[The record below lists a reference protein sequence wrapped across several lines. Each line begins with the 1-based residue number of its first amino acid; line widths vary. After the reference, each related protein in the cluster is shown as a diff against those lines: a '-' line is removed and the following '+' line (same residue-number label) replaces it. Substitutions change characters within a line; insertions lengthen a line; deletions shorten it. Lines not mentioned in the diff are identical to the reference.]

1 MAISDPLAASPR
13 RKRARLLS
21 RAPFDG
27 VLSVST
33 NSDCVG
39 VLRDDSDLMSLSV
52 VGQKVELRS
61 EIEISAS
68 ADVVWEV
75 LTNFGGYGE
84 WNPYIVEAAGELKE
98 GAVITTTIN
107 FPGSR
112 ERTFKRRITKLVV
125 GEELCWSWT
134 SFMRAVAQ
142 SEQYFRLQP
151 VSDTRLRLTVGENLS
166 GLLAPRE
173 PAQLSQISQGLTL
186 MTQAIKRRSDSV
198 KTG

>member
-1 MAISDPLAASPR
+1 M
-13 RKRARLLS
+13 RAHLPS
-21 RAPFDG
+21 RAPFGG
-27 VLSVST
+27 VLSVSS
-33 NSDCVG
+33 NSDRVG

-166 GLLAPRE
+166 GLLAPHE

-186 MTQAIKRRSDSV
+186 MTQAIKRRADSL
-198 KTG
+198 KMGKQP